1 MVFRLSLS
9 VFNSSQQAANQQAAG
24 QQAAGQLGQQA
35 AGQQAVRQQ
44 VGQPAGDRRKLGW
57 NGMLQRLT
65 TSAGTRVHASPVL
78 INYDEYVMSMTQIV
92 TAAAVASGGLAIVG
106 YIFYKHVFGALLM
119 SLAGLYFPV
128 MRRKELIRKRKNQL
142 QLQFKQV
149 LASLSSSLGAGRS
162 VETAFSETLLDLRLL
177 YPDPRALI
185 VRELETINR
194 RIENGETV
202 EAALKDLCERAG
214 LEDIQQFTDVFVVCK
229 RTGGNLVHV
238 MRRTAAI
245 IQEKLDI
252 QQDIQVLMAQKRFE
266 SRVLAFAPLVVIAI
280 LSFSSPDYMEP
291 LYRGAGVLIM
301 TVALLVLIGCFAIT
315 KMIMDIRV

>member
-1 MVFRLSLS
+1 
-9 VFNSSQQAANQQAAG
+9 
-24 QQAAGQLGQQA
+24 
-35 AGQQAVRQQ
+35 
-44 VGQPAGDRRKLGW
+44 
-57 NGMLQRLT
+57 MLQRLT